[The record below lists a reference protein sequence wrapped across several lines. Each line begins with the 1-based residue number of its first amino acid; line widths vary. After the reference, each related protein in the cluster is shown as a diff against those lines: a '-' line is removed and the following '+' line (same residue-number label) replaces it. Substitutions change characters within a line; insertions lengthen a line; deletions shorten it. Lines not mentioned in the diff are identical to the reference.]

1 MTTARNQAAPAV
13 PVSSADPV
21 GDVVAPLRG
30 TVVEIGAG
38 RGANVA
44 VLHPSVRWIAVE
56 PNLDR
61 RRALRAAAERRG
73 GGSRVIVGRAES
85 LPLLDGC
92 ADAVLSTRVLC
103 SVDDPE
109 AALAE
114 VIRVLRPGGV
124 FAFVEHV
131 GAPRRSVL
139 RVAQQVVAPWSRLF
153 DGCDPRRDIEAAIA
167 RAGFATVELRHH
179 EQGRGLDP
187 WRPHI
192 AGHARRRTAEPS
204 DHEVAR

>member
-109 AALAE
+109 AALA
-114 VIRVLRPGGV
+114 
-124 FAFVEHV
+124 
-131 GAPRRSVL
+131 
-139 RVAQQVVAPWSRLF
+139 
-153 DGCDPRRDIEAAIA
+153 

>member
-1 MTTARNQAAPAV
+1 MTTAWNQTAPTGAM
-13 PVSSADPV
+13 SSADPV

-30 TVVEIGAG
+30 TVVELGAG
-38 RGANVA
+38 RGANIA
-44 VLHPSVRWIAVE
+44 ALHPSVRWIAVE

-61 RRALRAAAERRG
+61 RIALREAAERRG

-85 LPLLDGC
+85 LPLPDEC

-139 RVAQQVVAPWSRLF
+139 RAAQQVVAPWSRLF
-153 DGCDPRRDIEAAIA
+153 DG
-167 RAGFATVELRHH
+167 
-179 EQGRGLDP
+179 

-192 AGHARRRTAEPS
+192 AGHARRRPIAPS
-204 DHEVAR
+204 DHEAAR